1 MILKDSLN
9 IFGNILNSYTCL
21 EIFQTLSVIVLIFV
35 LALVMRAMEW
45 RTQQDKEN
53 WSTEAFILTDDKRV
67 CDYVKPFN
75 SALESCGLNHKVTSN
90 KVFA

>member
-53 WSTEAFILTDDKRV
+53 WSTEVFILTDED
-67 CDYVKPFN
+67 
-75 SALESCGLNHKVTSN
+75 
-90 KVFA
+90 